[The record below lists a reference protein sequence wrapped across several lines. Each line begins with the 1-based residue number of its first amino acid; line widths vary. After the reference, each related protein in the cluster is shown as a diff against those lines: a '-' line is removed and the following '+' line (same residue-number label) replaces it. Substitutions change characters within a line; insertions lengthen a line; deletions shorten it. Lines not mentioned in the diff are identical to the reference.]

1 MSAAHAAD
9 ASRATL
15 RSRVRRQRRGLED
28 AARRAADQALVSNIL
43 ALPQYARA
51 RAIAVYCAFD
61 GEPALDEFVANAC
74 RRGKRVYAPVL
85 SSAGMRFA
93 RWLPTTRMRRNTFG
107 FAEPVNAIAIDAR
120 SLDLVLTP
128 LVAFDRN
135 GARLGFGGGYYDRCF
150 AFLRARRAWFK
161 PKLVGVGYAFQ
172 ELAHI
177 ERQPWDVPL
186 WGAVTDTGIHHFEQ
200 TGTR

>member
-9 ASRATL
+9 ATRGSL

-28 AARRAADQALVSNIL
+28 AARSAADQALVSNIL
-43 ALPQYARA
+43 ALRQYARA

-61 GEPALDEFVANAC
+61 GEPALDEFVADAC

-85 SSAGMRFA
+85 SGAGMRFA
-93 RWLPTTRMRRNTFG
+93 RWHPTAGMRRNAFG
-107 FAEPVNAIAIDAR
+107 FAEPVNAAAIDPR
-120 SLDLVLTP
+120 SLDLVLVP

-150 AFLRARRAWFK
+150 AFLRARRAWFR